1 MARARN
7 IKPSFF
13 KNELLGEADPL
24 LGLLFISLWTLADKS
39 GRLEDRPLR
48 IKAETF
54 PYREGIDI
62 NGYLTQLLSLGFIDR
77 YKAVCSGK
85 EISVIEIV
93 NFTKHQTPHSTEKP
107 SELPQKPVPEPI
119 TLINESAAV
128 NGHINVLIPDSSNTD
143 SLNPDSPTLIPD
155 VDSPPEKSGSTQ
167 KNETET
173 ELQIAC
179 KQTWASYSEA
189 YSEKYKA
196 DPVRNAK
203 VSSQVKD
210 FVKRIGYEESPMVA
224 AWFLTHTDSFYAK
237 GGHVFGMLAKDAEKL
252 RTEWATGNVIE
263 IQQYKSAGQQRI
275 ENTNK
280 AVDEFLGGGNK
291 PDFIEGE
298 YTHA

>member
-24 LGLLFISLWTLADKS
+24 LGLLFISLWTLADKA

-54 PYREGIDI
+54 AYREGIDI

-77 YKAVCSGK
+77 YKAVCNGK
-85 EISVIEIV
+85 EINVIEII

-107 SELPQKPVPEPI
+107 SELPSKPMLEPI
-119 TLINESAAV
+119 TLNNESASV
-128 NGHINVLIPDSSNTD
+128 NGHINVLNPDSSNTD
-143 SLNPDSPTLIPD
+143 SLIPDSPSLNPD
-155 VDSPPEKSGSTQ
+155 VVAQPENSGSDQ
-167 KNETET
+167 KET
-173 ELQIAC
+173 ELQVAC
-179 KQTWASYSEA
+179 RHTWASYSAA
-189 YSEKYKA
+189 YLEKYKA

-210 FVKRIGYEESPMVA
+210 FVKRIGYEESPKVA
-224 AWFLTHTDSFYAK
+224 AWFLTHTDSFYSK

-263 IQQYKSAGQQRI
+263 IQQYKSSGQQRI

-280 AVDEFLGGGNK
+280 AVDEFLGVSNK
-291 PDFIEGE
+291 SNIIEGE
-298 YTHA
+298 YQHA